1 MAATSRALT
10 LKLLADISDFTKGLD
25 QSQKQV
31 QSTGDKIAAFGK
43 KAGLAL
49 AAAGVAAGA
58 FAVKFGKDAISAASD
73 LNETIAKTGELFGD
87 STAEIEKFA
96 ESAATR
102 LGQSK
107 QQALDAA
114 ANFAIFGKSA
124 GLAGDDLVQF
134 STGFTDLASDLA
146 SFNNTSPEDAINAI
160 GSALRGEAEPLRR
173 YGVLLNDASLR
184 QAALELGIVSTTKN
198 ALTPQQKVLAAQQL
212 IYEQTSVAQGDFART
227 SDGLANSQR
236 ILSAQIENVKTR
248 IGTALLPAATQ
259 LFGFIG
265 TSLIPVVENW
275 SKSFSESL
283 GPVVTKLSDF
293 IKTDLLPII
302 QLWWGYV
309 TEYVIPG
316 ILNLFTPIL
325 NDLFKAFETIKQSVI
340 SNETNLRPLLNLFKI
355 VAAFVKDFLAPI
367 LGKTLGAALKAVA
380 SIVSTLIGL
389 FSNLVGIINA
399 AVNAIK
405 AVASAG
411 KAIGGA
417 IGGALGFGGGR
428 AMGGPVSARTA
439 YVVGERGPELFVPG
453 SSGSII
459 PNGGMGG
466 GTIINLT
473 VNGAIDSESTARQ
486 IVSILN
492 DSQARGTLGSLAFA

>member
-1 MAATSRALT
+1 MATGSRALT
-10 LKLLADISDFTKGLD
+10 LKLLADISDFTKGLND
-25 QSQKQV
+25 SQKRV
-31 QSTGDKIAAFGK
+31 QTTGDKIAAFGK
-43 KAGLAL
+43 KAGIAL
-49 AAAGVAAGA
+49 AAAGVAASA
-58 FAVKFGKDAISAASD
+58 FAVKFGKDAINAASD

-124 GLAGDDLVQF
+124 GLAGNDLVQF
-134 STGFTDLASDLA
+134 STGFTNLASDLA

-212 IYEQTSVAQGDFART
+212 IYQQTSVAQGDFART

-265 TSLIPVVENW
+265 TSLIPVVEEW
-275 SKSFSESL
+275 SKSFSDSL
-283 GPVVTKLSDF
+283 GPAVSKFSDF
-293 IKTDLLPII
+293 IKDDLLPII
-302 QLWWGYV
+302 TTWWGYV
-309 TEYVIPG
+309 TEYIIPG
-316 ILNLFTPIL
+316 ISKLFVPIL
-325 NDLFKAFETIKQSVI
+325 NGLFKAFETIKQSIV
-340 SNETNLRPLLNLFKI
+340 SNETNLKPLLDLFKV
-355 VAAFVKDFLAPI
+355 VAAFVRDFLAPV
-367 LGKTLGAALKAVA
+367 LGKTLGVALQAVA
-380 SIVSTLIGL
+380 KIVGSLIGL

-405 AVASAG
+405 AVANAG

-428 AMGGPVSARTA
+428 AAGGPVSAGTA

-453 SSGSII
+453 SSGSIV
-459 PNGGMGG
+459 PNGAGG
-466 GTIINLT
+466 GSTINIT
-473 VNGAIDSESTARQ
+473 VNGAIDAEGTART
-486 IVSILN
+486 IIDVLN
-492 DSQARGTLGSLAFA
+492 RSTARGTLGSLAFG

>member
-25 QSQKQV
+25 QSQKRV

-325 NDLFKAFETIKQSVI
+325 NGLFKAFETIKQSVI

-355 VAAFVKDFLAPI
+355 VASFVRDIYAPI
-367 LGKTLGAALKAVA
+367 LGKTLGGALKVVA

-399 AVNAIK
+399 AVTAIR

-466 GTIINLT
+466 GTTINLT

>member
-1 MAATSRALT
+1 MATASRALT
-10 LKLLADISDFTKGLD
+10 LKLLADITDFTKGLD

-31 QSTGDKIAAFGK
+31 QSTGDKISAFGK

-96 ESAATR
+96 ESAASR

-124 GLAGDDLVQF
+124 GLAGNDLVNF
-134 STGFTDLASDLA
+134 STGFTNLASDLA

-236 ILSAQIENVKTR
+236 ILTAQIENVRTK
-248 IGTALLPAATQ
+248 IGTALLPAATE

-265 TSLIPVVENW
+265 GNLIPVIENW
-275 SKSFSESL
+275 SKSFSASL

-293 IKTDLLPII
+293 IKTELLPVI
-302 QLWWGYV
+302 QLWWGYL

-316 ILNLFTPIL
+316 IANLFTPIL
-325 NDLFKAFETIKQSVI
+325 NGLFKAFETIKKSI
-340 SNETNLRPLLNLFKI
+340 LDNETNLRPLFNLFKA
-355 VAAFVKDFLAPI
+355 VATFVKDFLAPI
-367 LGKTLGAALKAVA
+367 IGKTLGAALQGVA
-380 SIVSTLIGL
+380 KIVGTLIDL
-389 FSNLVGIINA
+389 FSNLVGIINSA
-399 AVNAIK
+399 INALK
-405 AVASAG
+405 AIASAG

-428 AMGGPVSARTA
+428 ANGGPVSANTA

-459 PNGGMGG
+459 PNGMGR
-466 GTIINLT
+466 GTTINLT

-486 IVSILN
+486 IISILN
-492 DSQARGTLGSLAFA
+492 DSQARGTLGSAAFA